1 MNPHG
6 FPSRMTVTE
15 TCCCNHELVLLTF
28 LPGWQAHRAARR
40 FDHFHFGFISVSFYS
55 SVSGKATL
63 VSGGRSR
70 DGTAFGGHKVEQLC
84 KELSGAG
91 YHYAGKDFMMS
102 GITGELT
109 LDVLYTACDVFR
121 VIFAVV

>member
-1 MNPHG
+1 LTG
-6 FPSRMTVTE
+6 
-15 TCCCNHELVLLTF
+15 LL
-28 LPGWQAHRAARR
+28 
-40 FDHFHFGFISVSFYS
+40 FDVVNFDVSF
-55 SVSGKATL
+55 SGKATL

-102 GITGELT
+102 GITGKP
-109 LDVLYTACDVFR
+109 ACDH
-121 VIFAVV
+121 

>member
-1 MNPHG
+1 ML
-6 FPSRMTVTE
+6 
-15 TCCCNHELVLLTF
+15 C
-28 LPGWQAHRAARR
+28 
-40 FDHFHFGFISVSFYS
+40 SFS
-55 SVSGKATL
+55 APVDCSGAGKATL

-102 GITGELT
+102 GITG
-109 LDVLYTACDVFR
+109 VSACERYVRLF
-121 VIFAVV
+121 FL

>member
-1 MNPHG
+1 MG
-6 FPSRMTVTE
+6 KLI
-15 TCCCNHELVLLTF
+15 ELLGGSKISPFVIFAHIENLFRFKFTPKTLLC
-28 LPGWQAHRAARR
+28 
-40 FDHFHFGFISVSFYS
+40 
-55 SVSGKATL
+55 SGKATL

-102 GITGELT
+102 GITGGLMCG
-109 LDVLYTACDVFR
+109 V
-121 VIFAVV
+121 